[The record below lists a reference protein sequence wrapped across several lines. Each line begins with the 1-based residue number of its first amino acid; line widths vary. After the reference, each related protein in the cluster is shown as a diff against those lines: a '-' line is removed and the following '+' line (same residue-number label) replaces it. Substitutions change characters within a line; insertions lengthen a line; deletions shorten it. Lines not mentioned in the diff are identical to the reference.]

1 MNVRNQPAPRHLK
14 PSRSVSLPSPSVWL
28 SAMLFAPALLSAQQ
42 PAASATSPAA
52 AQQGVI
58 SLRGL
63 VADPDDAEI
72 PGATITL
79 APASGKAVTTTSGG
93 DGTYTLLGVPP
104 GTYTLTVTMPG
115 FAAFVRQ
122 GVRITAGTPLT
133 LNAKMAIQN
142 AEQVVNVTSDQVAVS
157 VDPGSNASATVL
169 SGKDLDALSDDPD
182 ELSSELTALAG
193 PSSGPSGGQIYI
205 DGFTGGQLPPKS
217 SIREIRINQNP
228 FSAQYDRPG
237 FGRIE
242 IFTKPGTDKFH
253 GSAQLNDQNKLFN
266 TGSPFINNST
276 QPGYNTLFFLG
287 SLTGP
292 INRAASFSVGGSY
305 RDIQSDT
312 IVNPPALY
320 ATSQTSGVFCLPG
333 TPGCNVY
340 ATQNGNGY
348 SFGQFTP
355 QTRFDISPRIDL
367 ALGEKNTLTVRFQYE
382 HNNQQEQGLG
392 GTDLPQNGYG
402 TVSGETTVQV
412 SDTQILT
419 DKIINETRFEYQRP
433 TSTITPYS
441 TAPEIMVQ
449 GAFTAGGSPSGAS
462 QDTQNHVEV
471 QNYTSVALAK
481 HFIRL
486 GGRLRYTGENNT
498 STAQSNGTFS
508 YNSINS
514 YLQSTPGCASTTC
527 TGSLS
532 DFTITAIQFPTV
544 YTNTADVGLYAEDD
558 WKIKP
563 TWTFSYGI
571 RYEAQNYIH
580 DKDDWAPRLSTAYG
594 IGKKTVLRAGAGLFY
609 DRFFINNQLST
620 VRNNGINQQQYTLSS
635 RNATATTIGGCNP
648 SNPFGGAA
656 APYGCGIANGAS
668 RLTIQNIANN
678 FRAPYTAQ
686 ENVGIDQQLFRN
698 GTLSVNYQYIRGVHQ
713 FQSDAP
719 NYNISSAPLDYQ
731 FQSNGVFTQK
741 QLIAN
746 LNVRNFHGVT
756 FGGFYSLN
764 FAKSDTSGITSFASV
779 PNDLAADYG
788 RASFDVRN
796 RIFLYGNITLPHLIS
811 VSPLIAYQSG
821 SPYNITSG
829 LDLYADN
836 QFNSRAVFVPAGT
849 PSTVTQGFVKSIAG
863 CGTFATPGNAGGTGQ
878 VPINYCTGPG
888 AFTTNL
894 RIVKTFGF
902 GPQSGPRPDRQQ
914 QGGGQRGPGGAGGP
928 GGGGGGR
935 GGGGGGF
942 GGGGA
947 SSGKRYNASFGIQ
960 GQNIFNDADRG
971 TPNGTLSSPSF
982 GVSTTLAGT
991 GNNGLYT
998 TGSAIRRVYLQAS
1011 FSF

>member
-1 MNVRNQPAPRHLK
+1 MPVRTQPALPHRK
-14 PSRSVSLPSPSVWL
+14 PSRSVTLLPPSIWF
-28 SAMLFAPALLSAQQ
+28 SALLFAPAFLSAQQ
-42 PAASATSPAA
+42 PTVSTTPSAA
-52 AQQGVI
+52 AQQGPV

-72 PGATITL
+72 PGATVTL
-79 APASGKAVTTTSGG
+79 APASGKAISTTSGS
-93 DGTYTLLGVPP
+93 DGTYTLRGVPP
-104 GTYTLTVTMPG
+104 GTYTLTITMQG
-115 FAAFVRQ
+115 FASFVRP
-122 GVRITAGTPLT
+122 GVRVTAGAPLT

-142 AEQVVNVTSDQVAVS
+142 AEQVVNVTSDQASVS

-193 PSSGPSGGQIYI
+193 PSSGPNGGQIYI

-237 FGRIE
+237 FGRVE

-253 GSAQLNDQNKLFN
+253 GSAQLNGQDKAFN
-266 TGSPFINNST
+266 TGSPFINNAT
-276 QPGYNTLFFLG
+276 QPGYHTIFFLG

-292 INRAASFSVGGSY
+292 INHAASFSAGGSY
-305 RDIQSDT
+305 RDIQNVT
-312 IVNPPALY
+312 IINPPALY

-340 ATQNGNGY
+340 TTVNGNGY

-355 QTRFDISPRIDL
+355 QTRFDISPRLDL

-382 HNNQQEQGLG
+382 HNNQQEEGIG

-402 TVSGETTVQV
+402 SVSAETTVQV
-412 SDTQILT
+412 SDTQIVT

-433 TSTITPYS
+433 TSTTTPYS
-441 TAPEIMVQ
+441 TAPEITVQ

-481 HFIRL
+481 HFIRF
-486 GGRLRYTGENNT
+486 GGRLRYTGETNT
-498 STAQSNGTFS
+498 TTAQSNGIFA

-532 DFTITAIQFPTV
+532 DFTITSIQSPTI
-544 YTNTADVGLYAEDD
+544 YANSADVGLYAEDD

-563 TWTFSYGI
+563 TWTFSFGV
-571 RYEAQNYIH
+571 RYEAQNFIH

-594 IGKKTVLRAGAGLFY
+594 LGKKTVLRAGAGLFY
-609 DRFFINNQLST
+609 DRFFLNSQLST
-620 VRNNGINQQQYTLSS
+620 IRNNGVNQQQYTLSS
-635 RNATATTIGGCNP
+635 SNPVNGNSIVACNP
-648 SNPFGGAA
+648 SNPFGSAA
-656 APYGCGIANGAS
+656 APYGCGIANGGS
-668 RLTIQNIANN
+668 RLTVQTIANN
-678 FRAPYTAQ
+678 LRAPYSAQ

-698 GTLSVNYQYIRGVHQ
+698 GTLSLNYQYIRGVHQ

-719 NYNISSAPLDYQ
+719 NYNVLANPLNYQ

-756 FGGFYSLN
+756 FGGFYALN
-764 FAKSDTSGITSFASV
+764 FAKSDTGGIGSFSSV

-829 LDLYADN
+829 LDLYSDN
-836 QFNSRAVFVPAGT
+836 IFNSRAVLVPAGT

-863 CGTFATPGNAGGTGQ
+863 CGTFATPGNVGGTGQ

-902 GPQSGPRPDRQQ
+902 GPQSGPRPDRQ
-914 QGGGQRGPGGAGGP
+914 GGGQGGPGGPGGRGGP
-928 GGGGGGR
+928 GGGGGR
-935 GGGGGGF
+935 GGGGFG

-947 SSGKRYNASFGIQ
+947 SSGKRYNASFGVQ
-960 GQNIFNDADRG
+960 VQNVFNDADRG

-982 GVSTTLAGT
+982 GTSTTLAG
-991 GNNGLYT
+991 NLYT
-998 TGSAIRRVYLQAS
+998 SGSALRRIYLQGS
-1011 FSF
+1011 FTF

>member
-1 MNVRNQPAPRHLK
+1 MPVRPLPASLK
-14 PSRSVSLPSPSVWL
+14 VRSARPATFPMI
-28 SAMLFAPALLSAQQ
+28 SALFFAPFLSAQQ
-42 PAASATSPAA
+42 PAPTAPITAAPAASA
-52 AQQGVI
+52 AQQGPV

-63 VADPDDAEI
+63 IADPDDAEI
-72 PGATITL
+72 PGAVVTL
-79 APASGKAVTTTSGG
+79 APASGKAIISTSGS
-93 DGTYTLLGVPP
+93 DGTYTLRGVPP

-115 FAAFVRQ
+115 FAAFVRP
-122 GVRITAGTPLT
+122 GVRITAGAPLT

-142 AEQVVNVTSDQVAVS
+142 AEQVVNVTSDQAAVS
-157 VDPGSNASATVL
+157 VDPGANASATTL

-193 PSSGPSGGQIYI
+193 PSSGPNGGQIYI

-228 FSAQYDRPG
+228 FSAEYDRPG

-266 TGSPFINNST
+266 TGSPFINNAT

-292 INRAASFSVGGSY
+292 ISRTASFAVGGSY
-305 RDIQSDT
+305 RDIQSNT

-320 ATSQTSGVFCLPG
+320 ATSQTSGVFCFPG
-333 TPGCNVY
+333 TVGCNVY

-348 SFGQFTP
+348 SFAQFTP
-355 QTRFDISPRIDL
+355 QHRFDISPRIDL

-382 HNNQQEQGLG
+382 HNNQQEEGIG
-392 GTDLPQNGYG
+392 GTDLPVNGYG
-402 TVSGETTVQV
+402 TVSGETTLQV

-433 TSTITPYS
+433 VSTITPYS

-449 GAFTAGGSPSGAS
+449 GAFTAGGSPTGTS

-481 HFIRL
+481 HFIRF

-498 STAQSNGTFS
+498 STAQSNGIFS
-508 YNSINS
+508 YNSINA
-514 YLQSTPGCASTTC
+514 YLQPAAGCTSTTC

-532 DFTITAIQFPTV
+532 DFTLTTIPFPTV

-563 TWTFSYGI
+563 TWTFSFGI

-594 IGKKTVLRAGAGLFY
+594 LGKRTVLRAGAGLFY
-609 DRFFINNQLST
+609 DRFFIANQLST
-620 VRNNGINQQQYTLSS
+620 IRNNGINQQQYTLSS
-635 RNATATTIGGCNP
+635 RNAVASTISACNP
-648 SNPFGGAA
+648 SNAFGSTA
-656 APYGCGIANGAS
+656 APYGCSFPAS
-668 RLTIQNIANN
+668 RLTVQTIAGN

-686 ENVGIDQQLFRN
+686 ENLGVDQQLFRN
-698 GTLSVNYQYIRGVHQ
+698 ATLSVNYQYIRGVHQ
-713 FQSDAP
+713 FESDAP
-719 NYNISSAPLDYQ
+719 NYNLIATPLNYQ

-746 LNVRNFHGVT
+746 LNVRGFHGVT

-764 FAKSDTSGITSFASV
+764 FAKSDTGGITSFASV

-788 RASFDVRN
+788 RASFDIRN

-829 LDLYADN
+829 LDLYSDN

-849 PSTVTQGFVKSIAG
+849 PSTVAEGFVKSIAG

-878 VPINYCTGPG
+878 VPINDCTGPG
-888 AFTTNL
+888 SFTTNL
-894 RIVKTFGF
+894 RVVKTFGF

-914 QGGGQRGPGGAGGP
+914 QGGQRGPGGPGGP
-928 GGGGGGR
+928 GGGGGR
-935 GGGGGGF
+935 GGGGGF
-942 GGGGA
+942 GGGGV

-960 GQNIFNDADRG
+960 AQNIFNDADRG

-982 GVSTTLAGT
+982 GTSTTLAGT

-998 TGSAIRRVYLQAS
+998 SGSALRRVYLQAS

>member
-1 MNVRNQPAPRHLK
+1 MPVRTQPAFPMPK
-14 PSRSVSLPSPSVWL
+14 PSRSSTLPRHSVWL
-28 SAMLFAPALLSAQQ
+28 SAMLFAPSLLPAQQ
-42 PAASATSPAA
+42 PTAPATSSVSN
-52 AQQGVI
+52 AQQGPV
-58 SLRGL
+58 SVRGL

-72 PGATITL
+72 PGATVTL
-79 APASGKAVTTTSGG
+79 APASGKAITSTSGS
-93 DGTYTLLGVPP
+93 DGTYTLRGVPP

-142 AEQVVNVTSDQVAVS
+142 AEQVVNVTSDQASVS
-157 VDPGSNASATVL
+157 VDSGSNASSTVL
-169 SGKDLDALSDDPD
+169 TGKDLDALSDDPD

-193 PSSGPSGGQIYI
+193 PSSGPNGGQIYI

-228 FSAQYDRPG
+228 FSAEYDRPG

-266 TGSPFINNST
+266 TGSPYINNST

-292 INRAASFSVGGSY
+292 ISRTASFSAGGSY
-305 RDIQSDT
+305 RDIQSNT
-312 IVNPPALY
+312 IINPPALY

-340 ATQNGNGY
+340 ATQSGNGF
-348 SFGQFTP
+348 SFAQFTP

-367 ALGEKNTLTVRFQYE
+367 ALGEKNTLTVRFQFE
-382 HNNQQEQGLG
+382 HNNQQEQGIG
-392 GTDLPQNGYG
+392 GTDLPQNGFG
-402 TVSGETTVQV
+402 TISAETTVQV

-449 GAFTAGGSPSGAS
+449 GAFTAGGSPSGTS
-462 QDTQNHVEV
+462 QDTQNHIEV
-471 QNYTSVALAK
+471 QNYTSVALSK
-481 HFIRL
+481 HFIRF

-514 YLQSTPGCASTTC
+514 YLQP
-527 TGSLS
+527 SLS

-594 IGKKTVLRAGAGLFY
+594 LGKKTVLRAGGGLFY
-609 DRFFINNQLST
+609 DRFFINNQLTT

-648 SNPFGGAA
+648 SNPFGSAA
-656 APYGCGIANGAS
+656 APYGCAFGSS
-668 RLTIQNIANN
+668 RLTIQNIAGN

-686 ENVGIDQQLFRN
+686 ENIGVDQQLFRN
-698 GTLSVNYQYIRGVHQ
+698 ATLSVNYQYIRGVHQ

-719 NYNISSAPLDYQ
+719 NYNVTSAPLDYQ

-746 LNVRNFHGVT
+746 LNVRNFHHVT

-764 FAKSDTSGITSFASV
+764 FAKSDTGGITSFASV

-796 RIFLYGNITLPHLIS
+796 RIFLYGNIVLPHLIS

-829 LDLYADN
+829 LDLYSDN

-894 RIVKTFGF
+894 RVVKTFGF

-914 QGGGQRGPGGAGGP
+914 QGGGQRGPGGPGGP
-928 GGGGGGR
+928 GGGGGR
-935 GGGGGGF
+935 GGGGGF

-960 GQNIFNDADRG
+960 AQNIFNDSDRG

-982 GVSTTLAGT
+982 GTSTTLAG
-991 GNNGLYT
+991 NLYT
-998 TGSAIRRVYLQAS
+998 SGSALRRVYLQAS
-1011 FSF
+1011 FTF